1 MRDYSCLRFS
11 DEDRTS
17 PELQQPIRKAEPAA
31 DRLNE
36 AKAKIP
42 KRKIIKPERTVNAD
56 TGKKTVRLHF
66 EEVDEKKPSKLTHVA
81 ADALAMVVHRQIDKS
96 SDDNAGIEA
105 AHRSEQVIE
114 AGYRLSSE
122 RSHAAN
128 ARSVRAATLAKQE
141 AKKATVSFSRVK
153 TSTDTNEKVS
163 NPLSRWRQRQAIKRQ
178 YAAAKAGRSAASG
191 GATAAGKATRSAA
204 EKAKKLVEAFTKNK
218 KGWLVA
224 GIIGLLMIMLLN
236 GFSSCAEM
244 SVGGLNAILGTS
256 YVSEDADMLKVEAH
270 YCELE
275 DSLDRQIDSIDTDY
289 PGYDEY
295 NYEVDEIGHNP
306 YSLMSYLTAK
316 YVSFTLSDVQNEL
329 SALFSRQYAL
339 SIVETVEIHYET
351 GQQLVPV
358 YDPET
363 GEETLVW
370 EDVEVPYEYKI
381 LNITLT
387 NNGLAVAA
395 ANSMDAKQVE
405 TYAVLMQT
413 YGNKPELFSSSD
425 NPYIGTLGVTPPE
438 AYEIPPEALSDP
450 DFAALIKEANKYLG
464 YPYVWG
470 GSKPGTG
477 FDCSG
482 FVCWVLNHSGVASV
496 GRTNARGLY
505 KRSTV
510 VSKSE
515 AKPGDLIFFTG
526 ARAAEIGHPVTH
538 VGIYVGDGMMIHC
551 AGNGVE
557 YKSINTKYYKSH
569 FYAFGRL
576 D

>member
-11 DEDRTS
+11 DEDRATL
-17 PELQQPIRKAEPAA
+17 ELEEPIHKAEHAA
-31 DRLNE
+31 DKLN
-36 AKAKIP
+36 AVKAKIP
-42 KRKIIKPERTVNAD
+42 KRKIIKPTRTVNAD

-66 EEVDEKKPSKLTHVA
+66 EEVDKKKPSKLTHVA
-81 ADALAMVVHRQIDKS
+81 TDVIAAEVHRQVDKS
-96 SDDNAGIEA
+96 SDDNVGVEA
-105 AHRSEQVIE
+105 AHRSEQVVE
-114 AGYRLSSE
+114 VGFHLSSE
-122 RSHAAN
+122 RSHTAN
-128 ARSVRAATLAKQE
+128 ARSARAATLAKQE

-163 NPLSRWRQRQAIKRQ
+163 NPLSRWRQRQTIKRQ
-178 YAAAKAGRSAASG
+178 YAAAKAGRRSTTSGAA
-191 GATAAGKATRSAA
+191 AAGKATRSAA
-204 EKAKKLVEAFTKNK
+204 EKARKVVEVFTKNK

-224 GIIGLLMIMLLN
+224 GIVGLLVIMLLN
-236 GFSSCAEM
+236 SFSSCAEM

-275 DSLDRQIDSIDTDY
+275 NSLDRQIDSIETDY

-306 YSLMSYLTAK
+306 YSLISYLTAK
-316 YVSFTLSDVQNEL
+316 YVSFTLADVQSEL
-329 SALFSRQYAL
+329 SALFNRQYAL
-339 SIVETVEIHYET
+339 SIVETVEIRYET
-351 GQQLVPV
+351 EQQLVPV

-363 GEETLVW
+363 GEGTLVW

-381 LNITLT
+381 LDITLT
-387 NNGLAVAA
+387 NNGLATAA
-395 ANSMDAKQVE
+395 AGNMDVEQVE

-425 NPYIGTLGVTPPE
+425 NPYIGTLDVTPPE

-450 DFAALIKEANKYLG
+450 DFAALIEEANKYLG
-464 YPYVWG
+464 YSYVWG
-470 GSKPGTG
+470 GSKPSTG

-557 YKSINTKYYKSH
+557 YKSINTKYYSSH

-576 D
+576 S

>member
-11 DEDRTS
+11 DEDHAS
-17 PELQQPIRKAEPAA
+17 PELKPPIRKAEHAS
-31 DRLNE
+31 DKVNE

-42 KRKIIKPERTVNAD
+42 KRKIIKSERTVNAD
-56 TGKKTVRLHF
+56 TGKKTVRLRF
-66 EEVDEKKPSKLTHVA
+66 EEVDKKKPSKLTHVA
-81 ADALAMVVHRQIDKS
+81 TDAIAAEVHRQIDKS

-105 AHRSEQVIE
+105 AHRSEE
-114 AGYRLSSE
+114 AAYRVGRTVE
-122 RSHAAN
+122 HAQKMHPYHTA
-128 ARSVRAATLAKQE
+128 ARADRKSD
-141 AKKATVSFSRVK
+141 RVNLRFLHEK
-153 TSTDTNEKVS
+153 TKLENPHENS
-163 NPLSRWRQRQAIKRQ
+163 NLLSRWKQKQTIKRQ
-178 YAAAKAGRSAASG
+178 YAAVKAGRSAASG

-204 EKAKKLVEAFTKNK
+204 EKAKKLVEVFTKNK
-218 KGWLVA
+218 KGWVIA
-224 GIIGLLMIMLLN
+224 GIVGLLLIMLLN
-236 GFSSCAEM
+236 SFSSCTEM
-244 SVGGLNAILGTS
+244 SVGELNAILGTS
-256 YVSEDADMLKVEAH
+256 YVSEDADMLKVEAR

-275 DSLDRQIDSIDTDY
+275 NSLDRQIDSIETDY
-289 PGYDEY
+289 AGYDEY

-316 YVSFTLSDVQNEL
+316 YVSFTLADVQSEL
-329 SALFSRQYAL
+329 SALFNLQYAL
-339 SIVETVEIHYET
+339 SIVEIVEIRYET
-351 GQQLVPV
+351 EQQLIPV
-358 YDPET
+358 YDPEA

-370 EDVEVPYEYKI
+370 EDFEVQYEYKI
-381 LNITLT
+381 LDITLT
-387 NNGLAVAA
+387 NNGLATAA
-395 ANSMDAKQVE
+395 AGSMDAEQAE
-405 TYAVLMQT
+405 TYVVLMQT

-425 NPYIGTLGVTPPE
+425 NPYIGTLDVTPPE

-450 DFAALIKEANKYLG
+450 DFAALIEEANKYLG

-482 FVCWVLNHSGVASV
+482 FVCWALNHSGVASV

-510 VSKSE
+510 VSKGE
-515 AKPGDLIFFTG
+515 AQPGDLIFFTG

-569 FYAFGRL
+569 FFAFGRL

>member
-1 MRDYSCLRFS
+1 LRFS
-11 DEDRTS
+11 DEDSAT
-17 PELQQPIRKAEPAA
+17 PELQKPIRNAEHTAGK
-31 DRLNE
+31 LNK

-66 EEVDEKKPSKLTHVA
+66 EEVDKKKPSKLTHVA
-81 ADALAMVVHRQIDKS
+81 TDLLAAEVHRQIGES
-96 SDDNAGIEA
+96 SDDNAGVEA
-105 AHRSEQVIE
+105 AHRTEE
-114 AGYRLSSE
+114 AVYRVGRTAEHTQKMHPYRTTARAE
-122 RSHAAN
+122 RKSDRAN
-128 ARSVRAATLAKQE
+128 LRFLREKAKLE
-141 AKKATVSFSRVK
+141 
-153 TSTDTNEKVS
+153 NPPENS
-163 NPLSRWRQRQAIKRQ
+163 NLLSRWKQKQAIKRQ
-178 YAAAKAGRSAASG
+178 YAAAKAGRRSMVG
-191 GATAAGKATRSAA
+191 GTAAAGKATRSAA
-204 EKAKKLVEAFTKNK
+204 EKTKKVVEVFTKNK

-236 GFSSCAEM
+236 SFSSCAEM

-256 YVSEDADMLKVEAH
+256 YVSEDADMLKVEAR

-275 DSLDRQIDSIDTDY
+275 SSLDRQIDSIEPDY

-316 YVSFTLSDVQNEL
+316 YVSFTLADVQNEL
-329 SALFSRQYAL
+329 SALFNRQYTL
-339 SIVETVEIHYET
+339 SIVETVEIRYET
-351 GQQLVPV
+351 EQQLVPV

-381 LNITLT
+381 LDVTLT
-387 NNGLAVAA
+387 NNGLATAA
-395 ANSMDAKQVE
+395 ADSMDAEQVE

-413 YGNKPELFSSSD
+413 YGNRPELFSSSD
-425 NPYIGTLGVTPPE
+425 NPYVGMLDVTPPE

-450 DFAALIKEANKYLG
+450 AFAALIEEANKYLG

-470 GSKPGTG
+470 GSKPSTG

-515 AKPGDLIFFTG
+515 AQPGDLIFFTG

-557 YKSINTKYYKSH
+557 YKSINTKYYSSH

>member
-11 DEDRTS
+11 DEDRATA
-17 PELQQPIRKAEPAA
+17 ELEEPIRKAEHAA
-31 DRLNE
+31 DKLNE
-36 AKAKIP
+36 ATAKIP

-66 EEVDEKKPSKLTHVA
+66 EEIDKKKPSKLTHVA
-81 ADALAMVVHRQIDKS
+81 TDVIAVEVHRQIDKS
-96 SDDNAGIEA
+96 NDNNAGIEA
-105 AHRSEQVIE
+105 AHYSEEAVYHVGRTIE
-114 AGYRLSSE
+114 HVQKMHPYRTAARAE
-122 RSHAAN
+122 RKSDQTNLRFLHEK
-128 ARSVRAATLAKQE
+128 AKLE
-141 AKKATVSFSRVK
+141 TPPENSNLFSRWK
-153 TSTDTNEKVS
+153 QKQT
-163 NPLSRWRQRQAIKRQ
+163 IKRQ
-178 YAAAKAGRSAASG
+178 YAAAKAGRRSATG
-191 GATAAGKATRSAA
+191 GAATAGRATRSSA
-204 EKAKKLVEAFTKNK
+204 EKAKKVIEVFAKNK
-218 KGWLVA
+218 KSWVVA
-224 GIIGLLMIMLLN
+224 GIVGLLMIMLLN
-236 GFSSCAEM
+236 SFSSCAEM

-256 YVSEDADMLKVEAH
+256 YVSEDADMLKVEAR

-275 DSLDRQIDSIDTDY
+275 NSLDRRIDSIEADY

-295 NYEVDEIGHNP
+295 HYEVDEIGHNP

-316 YVSFTLSDVQNEL
+316 YVSFTLADVQNEL
-329 SALFSRQYAL
+329 SALFSRQYTL
-339 SIVETVEIHYET
+339 SIVETVETRYET
-351 GQQLVPV
+351 EQQLVPV
-358 YDPET
+358 YDTET

-370 EDVEVPYEYKI
+370 EDVEVPYECKM
-381 LNITLT
+381 LGVTLT
-387 NNGLAVAA
+387 NNGLATATA
-395 ANSMDAKQVE
+395 DSMDAERVE
-405 TYAVLMQT
+405 TYAVLMRT

-425 NPYIGTLGVTPPE
+425 NPYIGTLDVTPPE
-438 AYEIPPEALSDP
+438 ACEIPPEALSDP
-450 DFAALIKEANKYLG
+450 DFAALIEEANKCLG

-482 FVCWVLNHSGVASV
+482 FVCWVLNHSGAASV

-515 AKPGDLIFFTG
+515 ARPGDLIFFTG

>member
-11 DEDRTS
+11 DEDRAT
-17 PELQQPIRKAEPAA
+17 PELQKPIRKAEHATEK
-31 DRLNE
+31 LNE
-36 AKAKIP
+36 AKNKLP

-66 EEVDEKKPSKLTHVA
+66 EEVDKKKPNKLTHVA
-81 ADALAMVVHRQIDKS
+81 TGAIATEVHRQIDKS
-96 SDDNAGIEA
+96 SDDNVGVEATRRTEEA
-105 AHRSEQVIE
+105 AYRVGRTAEHAHKMHPYRTAARAEQKSD
-114 AGYRLSSE
+114 R
-122 RSHAAN
+122 AN
-128 ARSVRAATLAKQE
+128 LRFLREKAKLE
-141 AKKATVSFSRVK
+141 SPSG
-153 TSTDTNEKVS
+153 NS
-163 NPLSRWRQRQAIKRQ
+163 NLLSRWKQKQTTKRQ
-178 YAAAKAGRSAASG
+178 YAAAKAGRRSTVG
-191 GATAAGKATRSAA
+191 GTAAAGKATRSAT
-204 EKAKKLVEAFTKNK
+204 EKAKKVVEIFTRSK
-218 KGWLVA
+218 KDWLVA
-224 GIIGLLMIMLLN
+224 GIIGLLMVMLLN
-236 GFSSCAEM
+236 SSSSCAEM

-256 YVSEDADMLKVEAH
+256 YVSEDTDMLKVEAR

-275 DSLDRQIDSIDTDY
+275 NGLDCQIDTIETDY

-316 YVSFTLSDVQNEL
+316 YVSFTLAAVQSEL

-339 SIVETVEIHYET
+339 SIVDTVEIRYET
-351 GQQLVPV
+351 EQQLVPA

-381 LNITLT
+381 LDVTLT
-387 NNGLAVAA
+387 NNGLATAA
-395 ANSMDAKQVE
+395 AYSMDAEQVE

-425 NPYIGTLGVTPPE
+425 NPYIGTLDVTPPE

-450 DFAALIKEANKYLG
+450 AFAALIEEANKYLG

-470 GSKPGTG
+470 GSKPSTG

-515 AKPGDLIFFTG
+515 TKPGDLIFFTG

-538 VGIYVGDGMMIHC
+538 VGIYVGGGMMLHC

-569 FYAFGRL
+569 FYAFGRM

>member
-1 MRDYSCLRFS
+1 LRFT
-11 DEDRTS
+11 DEDRAT
-17 PELQQPIRKAEPAA
+17 PELQKPIHNAEHTAEK
-31 DRLNE
+31 LNE
-36 AKAKIP
+36 SKAKIP

-66 EEVDEKKPSKLTHVA
+66 EEVDKKKPSKLTHVA
-81 ADALAMVVHRQIDKS
+81 TDAIAAEVHRQIDKS
-96 SDDNAGIEA
+96 SDDNAGVEA
-105 AHRSEQVIE
+105 AHRTEEAAYRIGRTVEHAQKMHPYHTASRAERKSGRANLRFLREKAKLENPSE
-114 AGYRLSSE
+114 
-122 RSHAAN
+122 N
-128 ARSVRAATLAKQE
+128 
-141 AKKATVSFSRVK
+141 
-153 TSTDTNEKVS
+153 S
-163 NPLSRWRQRQAIKRQ
+163 NLLSRWKQRQTIKRQ
-178 YAAAKAGRSAASG
+178 YAAAKAGRRSATD
-191 GATAAGKATRSAA
+191 GAAAAGKATRSVA
-204 EKAKKLVEAFTKNK
+204 EKAKKVIEVFTKNK

-224 GIIGLLMIMLLN
+224 GIVGLLVIMLLN
-236 GFSSCAEM
+236 SFSSCAEM

-256 YVSEDADMLKVEAH
+256 YVSEDADMLKIEAR

-275 DSLDRQIDSIDTDY
+275 DSLDRQIDSIETDY

-316 YVSFTLSDVQNEL
+316 YVSFTLSDVQSEM
-329 SALFSRQYAL
+329 SALFNRQYTL
-339 SIVETVEIHYET
+339 SIVENVEIRYET
-351 GQQLVPV
+351 EQQLVPV

-363 GEETLVW
+363 SEETLVW

-381 LNITLT
+381 LDITLT
-387 NNGLAVAA
+387 NNGLATAA
-395 ANSMDAKQVE
+395 ADSMDAEQVE

-425 NPYIGTLGVTPPE
+425 NPYIGTLDVTPPE
-438 AYEIPPEALSDP
+438 AYKIPPEALSDP
-450 DFAALIKEANKYLG
+450 DFAALIEEANKYLG

-470 GSKPGTG
+470 GSKPSTG

-505 KRSTV
+505 KRSMV